1 MKTNIATPE
10 FDINGFS
17 ATHIIFDNSHYA
29 TIWAKC
35 RIANQLQ
42 DVHMILSF
50 DKLNDMM
57 RFAGANGE
65 KILLSMVDE
74 MMQKTQPPYMI
85 VLKEVIGS
93 DIAFTSVRLKVSKG
107 YMENVHLQS
116 TRECLFI
123 EEVWPINIIHQ
134 AKNLAQHTKDF
145 QNISVVSDSV
155 IHTSLSQLKEMYTY
169 YLGLMELDIAEAS
182 CRVKANLEDDRLF
195 AMAKSSYEKC

>member
-35 RIANQLQ
+35 R
-42 DVHMILSF
+42 
-50 DKLNDMM
+50 
-57 RFAGANGE
+57 
-65 KILLSMVDE
+65 
-74 MMQKTQPPYMI
+74 MQKTQPPYMI

-134 AKNLAQHTKDF
+134 AKNLAQHAKDF